1 MNKFIRLSTFTA
13 LCSGLFLI
21 TGCSSSGDGGSGPGA
36 GVPANAITIADSI
49 TAETTISTAVA
60 SGTVFISAIGIET
73 STTVTGRDI
82 LNIVLEKMNN
92 NKNTTH
98 LATGTVFN
106 DSCLAGSISVNE
118 TGTEEASSVTIN
130 FNACNVGGGLIFN
143 GGISGSQT
151 STLPSGPY
159 TINITGNLT
168 ITFDGSN
175 ESVGFN
181 GFTYVASG
189 NDSTGDYTVTTFTY
203 AIAPSSGGGF
213 AVELS
218 RAFVGNDSLPTSC
231 QLSSGQVLVTG
242 AAGSQARGTV
252 NANGTV
258 KVEYHSGDGN
268 FVESDNSPVGCLL

>member
-21 TGCSSSGDGGSGPGA
+21 TGCSSGGDGGSGPGA

-49 TAETTISTAVA
+49 TAETTTSTAVA
-60 SGTVFISAIGIET
+60 TGTIFISAIGIET

-82 LNIVLEKMNN
+82 LNIVLDKMNN
-92 NKNTTH
+92 NKNSTD
-98 LATGTVFN
+98 LATGAIFN
-106 DSCLAGSISVNE
+106 ESCLAGSISVDE
-118 TGTEEASSVTIN
+118 TGTDQASSATII
-130 FNACNVGGGLIFN
+130 FNACNVGGGIIFN
-143 GGISGSQT
+143 GSISGSQT

-159 TINITGNLT
+159 TINIAGNLT

-181 GFTYVASG
+181 GFTYVANG
-189 NDSTGDYTVTTFTY
+189 NDSTGAYTVTTFTY

-218 RAFVGNDSLPTSC
+218 QPFVGNDFFSTC

-258 KVEYHSGDGN
+258 KVEYHAGNGN